1 MTRVRIRRA
10 PGLVLPLLIVVAA
23 AGGCVTP
30 SPPPR
35 EIAYEGP
42 RFTGEVIAWDESQSI
57 VTLRTV
63 DGQIRIRVHPDDLA
77 RLRPHSTVTLTGE
90 LLLPADVTILPGQAT
105 FTPVGPEDLSQL
117 TARIVAVDIQGKIT
131 VETERGPTDVWVT
144 NATEYHF
151 GDPVQIRI
159 IVRNG
164 KVERTPGE
172 AVPAKPPERKWTEFG
187 DHAIVVGRVLSA
199 DARGILVVDS
209 PRGPIRVWV
218 APRSDRYLAG
228 EFVEVRTR
236 VRRETQP
243 ARS

>member
-1 MTRVRIRRA
+1 MTPVRTWRVSGPFLRI
-10 PGLVLPLLIVVAA
+10 LVAA
-23 AGGCVTP
+23 AAVAGCVTP

-42 RFTGEVIAWDESQSI
+42 RFTGEVVAWDESQSI

-63 DGQIRIRVHPDDLA
+63 DGQIRVRVHPDDLA
-77 RLRPHSTVTLTGE
+77 RLKPRATVTLTGE
-90 LLLPADVTILPGQAT
+90 LVLPADVTILPGQAT

-144 NATEYHF
+144 NATEYNF

-159 IVRNG
+159 VVRNG
-164 KVERTPGE
+164 KVEPTPGE
-172 AVPAKPPERKWTEFG
+172 AVPAKAPERKWTEPG
-187 DHAIVVGRVLSA
+187 DHAIVVGRVLSV
-199 DARGILVVDS
+199 DPRGVIVVDS

-218 APRSDRYLAG
+218 TPKSDRYLAG

-236 VRRETQP
+236 VRHQPQP